1 MSTEKKNSNT
11 PRHSARIAAVQ
22 ALYQIEQSGD
32 SAKKVIL
39 DMIEANFNSLT
50 QEGYF
55 LPDDTFFEALVHGAK
70 DNEEEVNSIIC
81 EFLAEN
87 WRIERIA
94 SVLRHI
100 LRLATFELR
109 FYPTIH
115 ESIIINE
122 YIEITK
128 DFFDR
133 KGEVGFVNGVLDNVT
148 KKIRVA

>member
-32 SAKKVIL
+32 TPKKVVL
-39 DMIEANFNSLT
+39 DMIDANFNSLT
-50 QEGYF
+50 HEGYF
-55 LPDDTFFEALVHGAK
+55 LPDDVFFEALVHGTK
-70 DNEEEVNSIIC
+70 DNEEELNTIIS

-109 FYPTIH
+109 FYPNIH

-148 KKIRVA
+148 KKLRQ